1 MGNKKNK
8 RARLKMKANE
18 KQTELV
24 QAITNDTVVDASN
37 IDAFFR
43 KIQDTLP
50 DETIERRE
58 NGYIIGSYDVN
69 FVERRRVMSLLFGD
83 TWEHVLKYIAQDE
96 SHVVEKFCP
105 VCMEGYDTGFAVTC
119 HECRK
124 SVCPEC
130 NVIMFVK
137 NEGLMICVHCRNVVG
152 QKLHPYICAME
163 AAKMMLKYTTMR
175 QQRQKRRQQQ

>member
-1 MGNKKNK
+1 
-8 RARLKMKANE
+8 MKANE

-50 DETIERRE
+50 DETIERTA
-58 NGYIIGSYDVN
+58 GVYMIGSFDVK

-83 TWEHVLKYIAQDE
+83 TWGRVLKYIAQAE
-96 SHVVEKFCP
+96 SHIVEKFCP
-105 VCMEGYDTGFAVTC
+105 VCMEHCGGFQATC
-119 HECRK
+119 HECFK
-124 SVCPEC
+124 GVCPEC

-137 NEGLMICVHCRNVVG
+137 NEGLMICVHCRHTVG
-152 QKLHPYICAME
+152 QKQHPYICAVE
-163 AAKMMLKYTTMR
+163 AAKMMVKYTTMR
-175 QQRQKRRQQQ
+175 QQHQQRRHQQ